1 MIGLF
6 LAAIAYA
13 RAYVVSRHRLALEMA
28 ALSVNN
34 SWCSKGNDRGL
45 YWATSTDSF
54 GLRSGNGGPAGLV
67 P

>member
-13 RAYVVSRHRLALEMA
+13 RAYVVSRHRSRWRWP
-28 ALSVNN
+28 LSVNN
-34 SWCSKGNDRGL
+34 SWFSKENDRGL

-54 GLRSGNGGPAGLV
+54 G
-67 P
+67 

>member
-1 MIGLF
+1 MIGDDRVF
-6 LAAIAYA
+6 LAAIAYV
-13 RAYVVSRHRLALEMA
+13 RAYVVSRYRLAWLPFG
-28 ALSVNN
+28 NN
-34 SWCSKGNDRGL
+34 SSFSKGNGRGL

>member
-13 RAYVVSRHRLALEMA
+13 RAYVVSRHRLALEMP
-28 ALSVNN
+28 LSVNN
-34 SWCSKGNDRGL
+34 SWFSKENDRGL
-45 YWATSTDSF
+45 YWATLTGSF
-54 GLRSGNGGPAGLV
+54 GLRSGKGGPAGLV